1 MWKLHM
7 LLEIVI
13 LNRRSQFVVEYTKEL
28 NSMLEIETK
37 SSTVFHPQTDKQ
49 IEYIKQ
55 ELE

>member
-1 MWKLHM
+1 MWKSHM